1 MNWSWSAL
9 LHVAAAAVVP
19 HYHPDGRNWL
29 TLREE
34 LFWLQKKGWHM
45 PSPEWCSG
53 HIGCLVPT
61 AHSANW
67 TMPQALVPCKRSQGP
82 HPGWWQIFTS
92 PWSHY
97 GSCCISKTKMWG
109 LLFFKVFFRLEEGDY
124 FLKISKKPSVRARNR
139 YDLCIWLLALLIL
152 LTAFRAVCLVFP
164 SPSLFIKERWLDLLV
179 VEIPGSHHLDTPQRF
194 RLQQTNERK
203 TSVFIQAF

>member
-1 MNWSWSAL
+1 MQIEQCPKL
-9 LHVAAAAVVP
+9 LCLAKGPKDPTQAGDKYSPVPGVITGPAASPKLKCGACCF
-19 HYHPDGRNWL
+19 
-29 TLREE
+29 LRSF
-34 LFWLQKKGWHM
+34 LGWRKD
-45 PSPEWCSG
+45 
-53 HIGCLVPT
+53 L
-61 AHSANW
+61 
-67 TMPQALVPCKRSQGP
+67 
-82 HPGWWQIFTS
+82 
-92 PWSHY
+92 
-97 GSCCISKTKMWG
+97 
-109 LLFFKVFFRLEEGDY
+109 Y